1 MFPNI
6 IILILSIET
15 IAEGKTRDPRDPP
28 TSDEFRRDRIQEKIV
43 GKVKEF
49 FRPPEG
55 CIRPRPG
62 LPPGPPRG
70 PKGDQRMR
78 WLPCSLNFCVVR

>member
-15 IAEGKTRDPRDPP
+15 IAEGKTWKEPP
-28 TSDEFRRDRIQEKIV
+28 TSDEFRKEWTKQEI
-43 GKVKEF
+43 GDKVKGF

-55 CIRPRPG
+55 CIPPRPG